1 LRLENFASFL
11 RKDKN
16 EGKIPAVLRREKA
29 ANFCSRRAG
38 FESVAIEATIPAV
51 SLQKE

>member
-1 LRLENFASFL
+1 L
-11 RKDKN
+11 RKGKN
-16 EGKIPAVLRREKA
+16 EGKVSAVLRREKA

-38 FESVAIEATIPAV
+38 FQKVAIEATNPAV